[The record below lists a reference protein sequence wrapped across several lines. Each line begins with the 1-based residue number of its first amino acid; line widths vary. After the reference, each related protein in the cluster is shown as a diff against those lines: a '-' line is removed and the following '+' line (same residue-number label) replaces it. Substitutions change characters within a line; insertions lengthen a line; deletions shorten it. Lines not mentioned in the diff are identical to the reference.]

1 MLFWTNRNEHW
12 VSLTW
17 VNKWKHLIMLLYV
30 LSRLKLFIDFI
41 FKFFLSPNFCVWVLC
56 VYVIFILYNEHP
68 NFSVDMPFVW
78 YQIECCQNETENEV
92 TTTTE
97 IEIDWNHERYIL
109 WITGLVVFFFAT
121 LTTIKLEGSENKH
134 SKQST
139 FLHFWNAFIEI
150 SSSEC
155 TFDCLECLTFV
166 RFSQIKHNSRWSHT
180 QRERETDNK
189 ND

>member
-12 VSLTW
+12 FSLTW

-41 FKFFLSPNFCVWVLC
+41 FKFFFVSKFLC
-56 VYVIFILYNEHP
+56 VSFVCVY
-68 NFSVDMPFVW
+68 FSVDMPFVW

-109 WITGLVVFFFAT
+109 WITGLVVSFFTT

-180 QRERETDNK
+180 HRERERETDNK